1 MSFNQEELQNYCK
14 YILRQERIRDRILI
28 LCEGKVLKEEVR
40 TSRRSPESYQTQSN
54 PDDQDEKMTPDSSF
68 YKKCIPDSWFQFDL
82 LPKFFNCG
90 NCDDVLKVYLT
101 LTAIIFQ
108 DIDKEYIHP
117 KDIFA
122 IIDLDNQIKKINNY
136 PFKTTQEIF
145 FNLYKNTK
153 INKVNAKVNHKIW
166 VTGLIH
172 KEAYF
177 LIPELQPFF
186 DRHKPQFFYKN
197 SKVSLQDIYHAMIL
211 EIEQDKNLAA
221 NLEIVSA
228 RIKNC
233 LGLDF
238 NDLEQLKDLWLN
250 LFKNE
255 TNEDRKRELI
265 LSLLTVIK
273 VKDNYWKNIKP
284 DQGLNVHQ
292 YREQLE
298 LAIARDFY
306 AEQTDDEA
314 AVKYHIPYFFKIL
327 RKCLED

>member
-14 YILRQERIRDRILI
+14 YILKQERIRDRILV
-28 LCEGKVLKEEVR
+28 LCEGKILKEEVR
-40 TSRRSPESYQTQSN
+40 ISRSPESYQIQLPQDS
-54 PDDQDEKMTPDSSF
+54 QDEKITPDSSF

-82 LPKFFNCG
+82 APKFFNCG
-90 NCDDVLKVYLT
+90 NCDDVIKIYLT
-101 LTAIIFQ
+101 LLEIISQ
-108 DIDKEYIHP
+108 DIDNKYIHP
-117 KDIFA
+117 KEIFA
-122 IIDLDNQIKKINNY
+122 LIDLDNQIRKINNY

-145 FNLYKNTK
+145 FNLYENTK
-153 INKVNAKVNHKIW
+153 INKANAESSHKIW

-177 LIPELQPFF
+177 LIPELQSFF

-197 SKVSLQDIYHAMIL
+197 NKILLQDVYSSMIL

-221 NLEIVSA
+221 NLETISP

-255 TNEDRKRELI
+255 TNENRKRELI

-284 DQGLNVHQ
+284 EQGLNAYQH
-292 YREQLE
+292 REQLE
-298 LAIARDFY
+298 LEIASKFY
-306 AEQTDDEA
+306 AKQTDDEA
-314 AVKYHIPYFFKIL
+314 AAKYHIPYFFKML
-327 RKCLED
+327 RKFA